1 MQSATELIGEKG
13 PRLGEHV
20 EETQDD
26 AQQSVVVIAESNVDR
41 LTERRE
47 VQQEEVQVPPAAESQ
62 DIARR
67 GQKGKSRVQRPRPSK
82 LGATPAAQ
90 EVDVPHSAGSQ
101 LTHPIST
108 QAQPGTMQLQK
119 PRRGRPPKRQP
130 TQPPPTDLDQLP
142 VRPDSTGIPT
152 LRPVLPDLSQ
162 QPWQGRQTRSMSRSR
177 SRSQLHLKHD
187 LPQQP
192 QGRQTRSM
200 SQAQLQS
207 QSQSQLQQSRA
218 FTRRQ
223 PLTNLLPS
231 LQQLHLPQ
239 PPPPALLPLAPFY
252 QQPQLGTTP
261 GQPIGTSTGSPHQY
275 TTAPIGPTGLL
286 PGAGGPTMMGF
297 SAAGHRARI
306 RQQPQQQGMTATGP
320 GPGIALT
327 ATAAS
332 TPAASTPA
340 AVSAVS
346 AVPGAGN
353 AGSTS
358 PY

>member
-1 MQSATELIGEKG
+1 MQSTTELIGEEG
-13 PRLGEHV
+13 PHLGEHV
-20 EETQDD
+20 GLNPLYEETQDD

-47 VQQEEVQVPPAAESQ
+47 VRQEEVQVPPVAESQ

-67 GQKGKSRVQRPRPSK
+67 GQKGKSRVQRPRPLK

-90 EVDVPHSAGSQ
+90 EVDVPQSAGSQ

-130 TQPPPTDLDQLP
+130 TQPPPTDLDQLS
-142 VRPDSTGIPT
+142 VRPDST
-152 LRPVLPDLSQ
+152 VLPDLSQ
-162 QPWQGRQTRSMSRSR
+162 QPWQGRQTRSMSQ
-177 SRSQLHLKHD
+177 SQLHLERD
-187 LPQQP
+187 LSQQP

-200 SQAQLQS
+200 SQVQLQS
-207 QSQSQLQQSRA
+207 QPQLQQSRA
-218 FTRRQ
+218 FTSWRQ

-231 LQQLHLPQ
+231 LQQLHLP
-239 PPPPALLPLAPFY
+239 PPFY

-286 PGAGGPTMMGF
+286 QGARGGPTMMDF
-297 SAAGHRARI
+297 SAAGHGAHI
-306 RQQPQQQGMTATGP
+306 RPQQQGMTATGP

-332 TPAASTPA
+332 TPAAVS

-346 AVPGAGN
+346 AVRGVGN
-353 AGSTS
+353 ADSTS